1 VAVKFKLDENLDAR
15 LVSLL
20 REGDHDA
27 DTVLDQRLSG
37 QSDEIIYKTCCK
49 SGHTLITLD
58 LDYSNPLR
66 FPPESS
72 EGIVVLRPPQP
83 VLPILRSLL
92 ASALAELKTRSLKGK
107 LWIIEPGRIRIY
119 EPEDLRDKGTVL

>member
-1 VAVKFKLDENLDAR
+1 VGVKFKLDENLDVR

-20 REGDHDA
+20 SEGDHEA
-27 DTVLDQRLSG
+27 DTVLDQQLSG
-37 QSDEIIYKTCCK
+37 QADEVIYEACCK

-66 FPPESS
+66 FPPEPS

-107 LWIIEPGRIRIY
+107 LWIIEPGRIRVY
-119 EPEDLRDKGTVL
+119 EPEDDREKGTTL